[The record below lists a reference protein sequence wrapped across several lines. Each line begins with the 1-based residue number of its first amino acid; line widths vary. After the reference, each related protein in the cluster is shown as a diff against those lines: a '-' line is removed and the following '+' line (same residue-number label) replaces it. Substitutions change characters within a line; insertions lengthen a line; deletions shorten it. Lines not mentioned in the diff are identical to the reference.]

1 MLLAEM
7 LKDYKGK
14 NPVELLALNGE
25 DFYAVPGQMKY
36 LELNK
41 DKMQGIKLAVNM
53 DGMGFKGKKTAFSF
67 YGIGRKES
75 KKISSIFLKNQG
87 FMKGDMWPQGD
98 HMVFASAGV
107 PAAAITSE
115 NFNQLCAEITHTYRD
130 KPSIADCGKLVDTAE
145 ALKEL
150 ILKY

>member
-1 MLLAEM
+1 MTVCAHIDTKDKTPGAVDNGTGIVTLMLLAEM

-67 YGIGRKES
+67 YGIVRKES

-98 HMVFASAGV
+98 HM
-107 PAAAITSE
+107 
-115 NFNQLCAEITHTYRD
+115 
-130 KPSIADCGKLVDTAE
+130 
-145 ALKEL
+145 
-150 ILKY
+150 